1 MNGGRPPEGPG
12 PPETAE
18 LPPEDSTSAFVR
30 NTTVMAVGTS
40 LSRLT
45 GFARVAAMAFALG
58 ITETRLADAY
68 NIANITP
75 NIVYEL
81 ALGGILS
88 SVVVP
93 VFVEWMQTRGREA
106 AWEVARRLFTV
117 TFLALS
123 ALCLVA
129 IVFAP
134 WIVRL
139 YTVRIGAGQ
148 EATRELATFFLRWFM
163 PQIVFYGLGAIATA
177 LLNTDR
183 RFAAPMFAPILNNL
197 VVIATFLTFAAMPGP
212 PAGSHEL
219 ATHSQE
225 LVLAIGTTLGVVM
238 MTLALWPSLRRTGF
252 RFRWRPGLRDEAV
265 RRIGRLAGW
274 VLVYV
279 AANQIGYLVVIVL
292 SAAVRGGYTAY
303 SAAFI
308 LFQLPHAIFTVS
320 IVTALVPAMSS
331 RWADRDVA
339 GFRMLLGRGIRATA
353 VIVIPAA
360 LGYMVIGRDVVR
372 LLLEHGVTEQRSG
385 DLVTG
390 VLAAFAVGL
399 FFFSTFQLLLRAF
412 YSMQDT
418 RTPALVNI
426 GALAVNVGAN
436 LLFVFRFDLGVRGL
450 AFGHATS
457 YVFASIVSFL
467 LLRRRLGG
475 LELRSI
481 GSNLWRTLIAAA
493 LTALGAWAVATA
505 IAARIGTAS
514 LAAQAL
520 QVVAAIAVGLA
531 VFIVASL
538 IFRIEE
544 VDTVRRQLSSR
555 WRR

>member
-1 MNGGRPPEGPG
+1 
-12 PPETAE
+12 
-18 LPPEDSTSAFVR
+18 
-30 NTTVMAVGTS
+30 MAVGTS

-58 ITETRLADAY
+58 ITESRLSDAY

-93 VFVEWMQTRGREA
+93 VFVEWMQSRGREA

-117 TFLALS
+117 ASVAL
-123 ALCLVA
+123 
-129 IVFAP
+129 AP
-134 WIVRL
+134 WIARL

-148 EATRELATFFLRWFM
+148 EVTRELATFFLRWFM
-163 PQIVFYGLGAIATA
+163 PQIVFYGLGAVATA
-177 LLNTDR
+177 QLNADR
-183 RFAAPMFAPILNNL
+183 RFAAPMFAPILNN
-197 VVIATFLTFAAMPGP
+197 VIVIATFLTFAAMPGP

-219 ATHSQE
+219 ATHAQE
-225 LVLAIGTTLGVVM
+225 LVLAIGTTLGVVG

-252 RFRWRPGLRDEAV
+252 RFRWRLDLKDEAV
-265 RRIGRLAGW
+265 RRIARLAGW

-279 AANQIGYLVVIVL
+279 AANQVGYLVVIVL
-292 SAAVRGGYTAY
+292 AAAVQGGYTAY
-303 SAAFI
+303 GDAFI

-320 IVTALVPAMSS
+320 IVTALVPGMSS
-331 RWADRDVA
+331 RWAARDVA
-339 GFRMLLGRGIRATA
+339 GFRALLGRGIRATA

-360 LGYMVIGRDVVR
+360 LGYMVIGRDIVR
-372 LLLEHGVTEQRSG
+372 LLLQHGAAGTTTSG
-385 DLVTG
+385 DLVAG
-390 VLAAFAVGL
+390 VLAYFAVGL
-399 FFFSTFQLLLRAF
+399 FFFSAFQLLLRAF

-418 RTPALVNI
+418 RTPALVNL

-436 LLFVFRFDLGVRGL
+436 LLFVFGFDLGVRGL
-450 AFGHATS
+450 ALGHATS
-457 YVFASIVSFL
+457 YVFASIVSFV

-481 GSNLWRTLIAAA
+481 GSSLGRTLVAAG
-493 LTALGAWAVATA
+493 LTSAGAWATATA
-505 IAARIGTAS
+505 VGSRIGTETVT
-514 LAAQAL
+514 AQAL
-520 QVVAAIAVGLA
+520 QVVAAVGVGLA
-531 VFIVASL
+531 VFLVAAL

-544 VDTVRRQLSSR
+544 VDTVRQQLSSR